1 MLKQRNSWAPLPL
14 RVVLGF
20 GMMQAGYPKLFVSA
34 GRANI
39 AHLIEG
45 LGIPFSHIIGWA
57 VGLIEFVGGLGIL
70 LGALIA
76 IAASLNALSIATLI
90 VLSFLRGGIPEPLPG
105 RDPFPTYQLAIL
117 ILSGMLT
124 LAIGG
129 AGRWSLE
136 SFIRMKEKAEA

>member
-1 MLKQRNSWAPLPL
+1 MLKQWHSWAPLPL
-14 RVVLGF
+14 RVVLGL

-39 AHLIEG
+39 AHLLEG
-45 LGIPFSHIIGWA
+45 LGIPFSNIMGWV

-70 LGALIA
+70 LGTLIV

-90 VLSFLRGGIPEPLPG
+90 SLSFIRGGMPEPLPG
-105 RDPFPTYQLAIL
+105 GDPFPEYPLAIL

-129 AGRWSLE
+129 AGRFSLD
-136 SFIRMKEKAEA
+136 SAAN

>member
-1 MLKQRNSWAPLPL
+1 MLKQWNLWAPLPL
-14 RVVLGF
+14 RVVLGL

-39 AHLIEG
+39 AHLLTG
-45 LGIPFSHIIGWA
+45 LGIPLPHIMSWI
-57 VGLIEFVGGLGIL
+57 VGLIEFIGGLGIL
-70 LGALIA
+70 TGALIA

-90 VLSFLRGGIPEPLPG
+90 ALSFLRGGMPAPLPG
-105 RDPFPTYQLAIL
+105 GDPFPTYPLAIL

-129 AGRWSLE
+129 AGRLSVD
-136 SFIRMKEKAEA
+136 SAIQ